1 VISCQLSAIENLI
14 EHKLPKLLDG
24 ESDMLDLRPIG
35 IEDYAERYSKPLSGL
50 HDKVWVETYA
60 KTHSPAMMVGPLE
73 GQFLK
78 MLATMTGAR
87 RILEIGM
94 FTGYSTLAWAEAL
107 PKDGRVVTCD
117 VNPHTTEIAKRYFAE
132 SPHGQ
137 KIEIKLGPALESLKL
152 ISGPFDLC
160 FIDADKENYSAYYDR
175 CIELVRSKGLIV
187 LDNMLRGGR
196 VLDPTDAAT
205 RAVDALNKRIRDD
218 ERVENVLLPVRD
230 GIMLVRKL

>member
-1 VISCQLSAIENLI
+1 
-14 EHKLPKLLDG
+14 
-24 ESDMLDLRPIG
+24 MLDLRPIG
-35 IEDYAERYSKPLSGL
+35 IEDYAERYSKPLSAL
-50 HDKVWVETYA
+50 HDELWVETYA

-94 FTGYSTLAWAEAL
+94 FTGYSTLAWAQAL

-117 VNPHTTEIAKRYFAE
+117 INPETTEIAKRYFAQ
-132 SPHGQ
+132 SPDGQ
-137 KIEIKLGPALESLKL
+137 KIEIRFGAALASLKT
-152 ISGPFDLC
+152 IWAPFDIC
-160 FIDADKENYSAYYDR
+160 FIDADKENYGAYYDLGM
-175 CIELVRSKGLIV
+175 ELVRPRGLII

-196 VLDPTDAAT
+196 VLDPRDEGTKII
-205 RAVDALNKRIRDD
+205 DALNKRIRDD
-218 ERVENVLLPVRD
+218 ERVENVLLPLRD